1 MKQDKIRGIALIVG
15 SLAMIVTM
23 AFHPTGHDIMA
34 GKMMLNK
41 VVHSMAIATIPI
53 LIFGFLGF
61 SQRAGFDKSTV
72 QFAFI
77 TYTFG
82 GFAVMCAAVING
94 LVAPSLFED
103 LISAGDEPTKNTLHL
118 ILDNNSLLNYA
129 FAKVFV
135 VATSTSMLCWS
146 VAIFKKNRLSQITA
160 IIGIIVGVFGIAGIL
175 SGHLRTDIHGFGLF
189 ILLQTVWVI
198 LIAVLMIKSDK
209 FLNAEQQ

>member
-1 MKQDKIRGIALIVG
+1 MKQYKIYGIALIAG

-23 AFHPTGHDIMA
+23 AFHPTGHDHME
-34 GKMMLNK
+34 GRMMLNK
-41 VVHSMAIATIPI
+41 VVHSLAIATMPI

-61 SQRAGFDKSTV
+61 SNRVGSDKSTV

-94 LVAPSLFED
+94 LVAPSLFKD
-103 LISAGDEPTKNTLHL
+103 MTSSDEPTRQTLHL
-118 ILDNNSLLNYA
+118 ILDNNFYPNSA

-146 VAIFKKNRLSQITA
+146 VAIIKRNGLARIAA
-160 IIGIIVGVFGIAGIL
+160 IIGIVVGLFGIVGIL
-175 SGHLRTDIHGFGLF
+175 SGHLRTNIHGFGLF
-189 ILLQTVWVI
+189 ILCQTVWNI
-198 LIAVLMIKSDK
+198 LIAVMLIHSK
-209 FLNAEQQ
+209 AEMRP